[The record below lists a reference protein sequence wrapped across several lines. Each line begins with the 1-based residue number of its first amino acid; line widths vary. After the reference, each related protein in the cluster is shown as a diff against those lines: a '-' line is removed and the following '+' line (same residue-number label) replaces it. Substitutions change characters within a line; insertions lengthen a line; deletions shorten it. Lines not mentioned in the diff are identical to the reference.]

1 MTAPSGG
8 GAISGALGR
17 RLALTPIGLDVI
29 TALAHEPAGLRLT
42 PLAQIIGS
50 PVSSVQAALRI
61 LLANRLV
68 RRDGDQPPAYRLA
81 DHPARASLIDV
92 SLLLPEPAHAIGL
105 LLRAS
110 GAVRYAVVDRDGFVA
125 GLEEVLGGP
134 AHDRLVRSI
143 ATISTSRTDAPPVQM
158 ASVDELIRLTAVS
171 VGSRARLASA
181 IPLKGRLP
189 ARGEQAASRDRD
201 GEPATPEVFAMPS
214 EPPGA

>member
-1 MTAPSGG
+1 MSAPSGG
-8 GAISGALGR
+8 GANSGALGR

-42 PLAQIIGS
+42 PLAQVIGS

-68 RRDGDQPPAYRLA
+68 RRDGDQPPTYRLA
-81 DHPARASLIDV
+81 PHPARDALIDV

-125 GLEEVLGGP
+125 GVEDVIGEP

-143 ATISTSRTDAPPVQM
+143 ATISTSRTDAPPVQL
-158 ASVDELIRLTAVS
+158 ASMDELVRLTAVS
-171 VGSRARLASA
+171 IGSRARLASA
-181 IPLKGRLP
+181 IPLKCRLP
-189 ARGEQAASRDRD
+189 ARGESAAGRDRD
-201 GEPATPEVFAMPS
+201 GEGAASDVFAMPS
-214 EPPGA
+214 EPPGT